1 MGTSESGEYCLVSRC
16 IRVRANVSIAVPHL
30 FLRPP
35 RTLKAPQ
42 NISLSPFFLSPPR
55 TTNVSLSAM
64 KRSADATFDIPEAST
79 SSITLHEAPSPAAS
93 ISSDAQPPR
102 KRARSDLTTEERKE
116 ARAHRNRIAAQNS
129 RDRRKAQFTFL
140 ERRVAELEEE
150 NRQLKANM
158 GIPQLPTSSEITTN
172 EQSEREN
179 AREKENEELRERIKT
194 LENGWDAVV
203 KALAASGLPLQIP
216 TPSASNTHPSSS
228 SSNPPNTFPV
238 MIPPSPTFPLTPTST
253 SSSPNSER
261 DLDEFEST
269 RHLARVATT
278 DAPLL
283 SSVSLQRV
291 DSQQIN
297 SNSSSALP
305 LLPCRPHKSVSA
317 THPRYRH
324 LPPSTRARWRI
335 SSVKSSR
342 RHRYSRPHLC
352 LSISIP
358 QAKKHPSPSSR
369 RSR

>member
-1 MGTSESGEYCLVSRC
+1 M
-16 IRVRANVSIAVPHL
+16 
-30 FLRPP
+30 
-35 RTLKAPQ
+35 
-42 NISLSPFFLSPPR
+42 
-55 TTNVSLSAM
+55 SAT
-64 KRSADATFDIPEAST
+64 KRSADVAFTLEDFPGTPES
-79 SSITLHEAPSPAAS
+79 APSPAAS
-93 ISSDAQPPR
+93 TSTADYPPR
-102 KRARSDLTTEERKE
+102 KRSRSDITPEERRE

-129 RDRRKAQFTFL
+129 RDRRKAQFSYL

-150 NRQLKANM
+150 NRQLRAGS
-158 GIPQLPTSSEITTN
+158 GIPIVPEASQHRPVD
-172 EQSEREN
+172 N
-179 AREKENEELRERIKT
+179 AREKENHELRERIKT
-194 LENGWDAVV
+194 LEQGWDAVI
-203 KALAASGLPLQIP
+203 KALAASGLPLAVPAPSSVAAPSCSAPAPITLT
-216 TPSASNTHPSSS
+216 TPSQII
-228 SSNPPNTFPV
+228 F
-238 MIPPSPTFPLTPTST
+238 PPSPAPSH
-253 SSSPNSER
+253 SSSHGNEF
-261 DLDEFEST
+261 DEFDST

-305 LLPCRPHKSVSA
+305 LQHCRPHNSVSA

-358 QAKKHPSPSSR
+358 QAKKHPPPPSR